1 MEYWL
6 IPLFNEFSNLS
17 VHETVYEELIDR
29 QVKQFVDEM
38 MADSPSRLRIYSDY
52 ELTTVEK
59 TLLDYQIKKIAP
71 YSGYIPERDNAKDRG
86 EIRSLAYMAVKNYL
100 YFAAND
106 NLAMQLINKSEELE
120 TGLGSIGLIQPYEI
134 LYYLYKTGHYE
145 DKGLKML
152 YKYQYYLTSTEK
164 NQNPD
169 WGTFISE
176 MDNLYLF

>member
-1 MEYWL
+1 
-6 IPLFNEFSNLS
+6 
-17 VHETVYEELIDR
+17 
-29 QVKQFVDEM
+29 
-38 MADSPSRLRIYSDY
+38 
-52 ELTTVEK
+52 
-59 TLLDYQIKKIAP
+59 
-71 YSGYIPERDNAKDRG
+71 
-86 EIRSLAYMAVKNYL
+86 
-100 YFAAND
+100 
-106 NLAMQLINKSEELE
+106 MQLINKSEELE
-120 TGLGSIGLIQPYEI
+120 TGLESIGLIQPYEI